1 MPPMHNQRSAPVFLN
16 LFRIRFPVGA
26 VTSIAHRLSGLLLFL
41 SFPVLVYWLDLS
53 LRDPAGFAEA
63 RAWLDG
69 AWVRLASIVLVWSLL
84 HHLFAGLRFLLIDI
98 GIGVERRAAR
108 RSAWAANGLAL
119 LLVLVYLGW
128 IV

>member
-1 MPPMHNQRSAPVFLN
+1 MQNQRSAPVFLN

-53 LRDPAGFAEA
+53 LRGPEGFTDA
-63 RAWLDG
+63 RAWLDCAG
-69 AWVRLASIVLVWSLL
+69 VRLASAVLVWSLL

-98 GIGVERRAAR
+98 GIGVERLPAR
-108 RSAWAANGLAL
+108 RSAWAVNALAL
-119 LLVLVYLGW
+119 LLLLAYVGW
-128 IV
+128 IA

>member
-53 LRDPAGFAEA
+53 LRDPAGYAHA
-63 RAWLDG
+63 REWLD
-69 AWVRLASIVLVWSLL
+69 
-84 HHLFAGLRFLLIDI
+84 
-98 GIGVERRAAR
+98 
-108 RSAWAANGLAL
+108 
-119 LLVLVYLGW
+119 
-128 IV
+128 